1 MTNIVSRL
9 LSFLF
14 PSSTPSS
21 DVGHPMW
28 LLVGLGNPGS
38 KYEKNRHNIG
48 FMAVDAIASAH
59 GIGPFKAKYQGQLAE
74 GRMGDEKVAIL
85 KPQTYMNESGQ
96 SVGAA
101 AKFYKIPPD
110 HIIVFHDELD
120 LAAAKIRVKKGGGN
134 AGHNGLRS
142 MDAHL
147 GTPDY
152 IRVRLGIGHPGDKDR
167 VHSYVLGD
175 FSKAESEWLEPYL
188 EAVAKNAELLLQGKD
203 NDFMSKVAQSVKE

>member
-1 MTNIVSRL
+1 MTSIVSRL

-14 PSSTPSS
+14 PSSTLST
-21 DVGHPMW
+21 DIGHPMW

-38 KYEKNRHNIG
+38 KYESNRHNIG
-48 FMAVDAIASAH
+48 FMAVDAIAGAH
-59 GIGPFKAKYQGQLAE
+59 GIGPFKAKYHGLLAE

-101 AKFYKIPPD
+101 AKFYKIPPER
-110 HIIVFHDELD
+110 IVVFHDELD
-120 LAAAKIRVKKGGGN
+120 LVAAKIRVKKGGGN

-147 GTPDY
+147 GTPDF

-167 VHSYVLGD
+167 VHNYVLSD
-175 FSKAESEWLEPYL
+175 FSKAENEWLKPYL
-188 EAVAKNAELLLQGKD
+188 EAVAKHAELLLQGKD